1 MADLTQEAKNEIADA
16 IRIARSDGLH
26 VHRTYPAF
34 LAAQEAEKGK
44 TGDGKPDDG
53 KTDGKPPPVKETP
66 ADEYEEVATLWGT
79 KRVKKASAPAA
90 P

>member
-1 MADLTQEAKNEIADA
+1 MADLTQEAKDAIADA

-26 VHRTYPAF
+26 VHKTYPAF

-44 TGDGKPDDG
+44 TDDG

-66 ADEYEEVATLWGT
+66 ADEYEEVAGLWGT
-79 KRVKKASAPAA
+79 RKVKKTSAPAA

>member
-1 MADLTQEAKNEIADA
+1 MTDLTQEARDAIADA

-26 VHRTYPAF
+26 VHKTYPAF

-44 TGDGKPDDG
+44 PAADD
-53 KTDGKPPPVKETP
+53 KTDGKPPPVKEPP
-66 ADEYEEVATLWGT
+66 ADEYEEVATLWGR
-79 KRVKKASAPAA
+79 KKVKKDAPAA

>member
-1 MADLTQEAKNEIADA
+1 MADLTQEARDEIAAA

-34 LAAQEAEKGK
+34 LAAQEAEKAK
-44 TGDGKPDDG
+44 TADDG
-53 KTDGKPPPVKETP
+53 ETDGKPPPVKNAP
-66 ADEYEEVATLWGT
+66 AAEYEEVATLWGR
-79 KRVKKASAPAA
+79 KKVKKDAPTA

>member
-1 MADLTQEAKNEIADA
+1 MADLTQEARDEIAAA

-26 VHRTYPAF
+26 VHKTYPAF
-34 LAAQEAEKGK
+34 LKAQADADK
-44 TGDGKPDDG
+44 DKPPADD

-66 ADEYEEVATLWGT
+66 ADEYEEVATLWGR
-79 KRVKKASAPAA
+79 KKVKKDASAA